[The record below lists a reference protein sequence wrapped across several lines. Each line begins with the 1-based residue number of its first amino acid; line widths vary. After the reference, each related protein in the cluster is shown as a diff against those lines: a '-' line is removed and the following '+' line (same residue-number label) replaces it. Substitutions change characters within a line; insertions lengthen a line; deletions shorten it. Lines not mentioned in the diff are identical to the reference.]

1 MSGTSAL
8 RAWWARRP
16 PAAGAAVMATGIVSV
31 GLHLAGFET
40 LSRILLAL
48 TCAAWLGLAA
58 DAVRRLLREHDRWLA
73 ETRSPAAFTSVAAT
87 TVLGTRISLL
97 GGQWLAEALLA
108 LAIALWLRLTLPVV
122 RNWGRRM
129 PGSVFLGCVATEGIA
144 VLGAVLATALKV
156 AWLAHLA
163 LVFFWLGLALYV
175 IAFRRFDRRQVRTGV
190 GDHWVLC
197 GALAISVVA
206 GSKLIAA
213 EDRDPYL
220 WNRDD
225 SGVLRTV
232 TISLLILASLCYC
245 VLVAAEL
252 RWPRTRYD
260 VRRWATVFPLG
271 MTAVAALSLALAL
284 GVPWLRG
291 LGTVL
296 LWIAL
301 AAWCAVL
308 VGAARSAREDIRST
322 DVRSTEP
329 R

>member
-8 RAWWARRP
+8 CAWWARRT

-31 GLHLAGFET
+31 GLHLAGFEV
-40 LSRILLAL
+40 LSRVLLAL

-58 DAVRRLLREHDRWLA
+58 DFVLRLLRERDRWLA
-73 ETRSPAAFTSVAAT
+73 EAASPTAFTAVAAT
-87 TVLGTRISLL
+87 TVLGTRMSLL
-97 GGQWLAEALLA
+97 GGQWLAGVLLA
-108 LAIALWLRLTLPVV
+108 LAAVLWLGLTLPVV
-122 RNWGRRM
+122 RHWGRRM
-129 PGSVFLGCVATEGIA
+129 PGSVFLGSVATEGIA

-156 AWLAHLA
+156 AWLAHMA
-163 LVFFWLGLALYV
+163 LVFFWLGLVFYV

-190 GDHWVLC
+190 GDHWILS
-197 GALAISVVA
+197 GALATSVVA

-213 EDRDPYL
+213 EDSDPYL

-232 TISLLILASLCYC
+232 TVALLILASICYC
-245 VLVAAEL
+245 VLTAAEL

-284 GVPWLRG
+284 GVPWLHG

-296 LWIAL
+296 LWIAV

-322 DVRSTEP
+322 GIRSTEP